1 MTLHSFFRPASVA
14 VIGASAVPGKSGHQ
28 VVRNLV
34 ALKYDGRIYPINP
47 KAERILDL
55 PCYPT
60 ISKCPETPEIAVIIV
75 PRQSVPAALEETGQ
89 RGVQQAIIASGGF
102 LDTGDEEGLA
112 LDAEVRRIAA
122 QYGIRYMG
130 PNSIGT
136 VDTTSGFI
144 TSITH
149 NDPLPIGPVSFFGQT
164 GLFTSGY
171 TRWIADARP
180 FGVAKIACLGNKNN
194 VDEIDILDYLAD
206 DEETG
211 VVGCYLEGSRDGREL
226 LTSAARVTARKPLI
240 ILKGGT
246 GEIGAKAVAGH
257 TGALAGNAAVFAGA
271 MRQAGAVAAHNLNDL
286 FDLLAC
292 FGAGRRP
299 AGRRVGLV
307 SITGAGGVL
316 GADAA
321 DRHGLVLPELS
332 EATMRRIRASL
343 PAWAAVHNP
352 VDIWST
358 IEQLGVEA
366 AYREIGLA
374 VAEDPAMDMIVL
386 TITLFPGSIFDVG
399 PIIAAMREVAPDK
412 PIATVLIGGGAGEN
426 RDWTRAA
433 AAAGAATFPDVARA
447 MRALGALA
455 DYYLPKSIECRQ

>member
-1 MTLHSFFRPASVA
+1 MMLHSFFRPASVA

-34 ALKYDGRIYPINP
+34 TLKYDGRIYPINP
-47 KAERILDL
+47 KAKEILEL

-60 ISKCPETPEIAVIIV
+60 IAACPETPDIAVIIV
-75 PRQSVPAALEETGQ
+75 PRQAVPAALEETGR
-89 RGVQQAIIASGGF
+89 RGVRRAIIASGGF

-112 LDAEVRRIAA
+112 LDAQVRRIAA
-122 QYGIRYMG
+122 QYDIRYMG

-136 VDTTSGFI
+136 VDTHSGFI

-149 NDPLPIGPVSFFGQT
+149 NDPLPAGPVSFFGQT
-164 GLFTSGY
+164 GLFTSGH
-171 TRWIADARP
+171 TRWIADAHP

-194 VDEIDILDYLAD
+194 VDEIDLLHYLAD
-206 DEETG
+206 DAETA

-226 LTSAARVTARKPLI
+226 LAAAARVAAKKPLI
-240 ILKGGT
+240 VLKGGT
-246 GEIGAKAVAGH
+246 GEIGAKAAAGH
-257 TGALAGNAAVFAGA
+257 TGALAGDAVVFAGA
-271 MRQAGAVAAHNLNDL
+271 MRQAGAIAAHHLNDL

-321 DRHGLVLPELS
+321 DRHGLSLPELS
-332 EATMRRIRASL
+332 AATISRIRASL
-343 PAWAAVHNP
+343 PAWASVHNP

-358 IEQLGVEA
+358 IEQLGVET

-374 VAEDPAMDMIVL
+374 VVEDPSVDMVVL
-386 TITLFPGSIFDVG
+386 TITLFPGSVFEIG

-412 PIATVLIGGGAGEN
+412 PVVTVLIGGAAAET

-447 MRALGALA
+447 MRTLGALA
-455 DYYLPKSIECRQ
+455 DYYLPESLQ